1 MNKAEY
7 WIITKGGY
15 FYRPN
20 AQGYTATLEEAG
32 LFTKE
37 SAMDSDRHCDEVR
50 VMPYLAALHG
60 KENLRYDRKIQAYWH
75 VETCETWAADAC
87 SMEPHMV
94 QHRGIPAPD
103 PQYIPPAKEHHRVL
117 FRNPRINAADV
128 REYRDKTGTS
138 MMEAK
143 VHLIREQYE
152 KCMAEFR
159 AEASVEDKLDFI
171 LDWITDREMGR

>member
-1 MNKAEY
+1 MNKEKY
-7 WIITKGGY
+7 WIKTKGGY
-15 FYRPN
+15 FYRPGSR
-20 AQGYTATLEEAG
+20 GYTASLEEAG
-32 LFTKE
+32 LFSKD
-37 SAMDSDRHCDEVR
+37 SAMDSDRHCEEVR
-50 VMPYLAALHG
+50 VMPYLVALHG
-60 KENLRYDRKIQAYWH
+60 TANLRYDWEIQAYWH
-75 VETCETWAADAC
+75 VDTRETWAADTC

-94 QHRGIPAPD
+94 QHRRVPEPDPHGIPSAKD
-103 PQYIPPAKEHHRVL
+103 PRVL
-117 FRNPRINAADV
+117 FRNPHITAAGV
-128 REYRDKTGTS
+128 REYRDKTGRS